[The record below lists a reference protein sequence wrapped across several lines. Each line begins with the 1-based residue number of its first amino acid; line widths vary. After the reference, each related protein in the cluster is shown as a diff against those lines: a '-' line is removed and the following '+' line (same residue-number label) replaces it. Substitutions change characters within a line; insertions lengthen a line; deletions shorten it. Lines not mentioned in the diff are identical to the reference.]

1 MGAGAAEYGSMSAAT
16 RRAYFFGLAAEPL
29 FMAIIWPDHVWTAKW
44 LLLYGLFLAVFVVL
58 LELLFAGV
66 GYVRRHAQ
74 RSTAP

>member
-1 MGAGAAEYGSMSAAT
+1 
-16 RRAYFFGLAAEPL
+16 
-29 FMAIIWPDHVWTAKW
+29 VWTAKW